1 MRDRNRDPCSLMK
14 TAQSFKGKCEDF
26 RKQRG
31 RPTRAFVPPIP
42 SGFEKCKAALTKFVE
57 LRLALALVW
66 ALALALA
73 WAWAW
78 AGALASMLVWVLASA
93 IVRKTLWY
101 RRSTARVHRAKKPVR
116 QVPASASFL
125 LYLFLNKKDR
135 QTIPGDLQ
143 EEFQTTI
150 LPQFG
155 PRRAKLWY
163 WSHTLTNIAYRNPII
178 KWALAGGGILKL
190 TDWLIRRISG

>member
-1 MRDRNRDPCSLMK
+1 MRDR
-14 TAQSFKGKCEDF
+14 
-26 RKQRG
+26 G
-31 RPTRAFVPPIP
+31 RN
-42 SGFEKCKAALTKFVE
+42 
-57 LRLALALVW
+57 LRQQ
-66 ALALALA
+66 
-73 WAWAW
+73 
-78 AGALASMLVWVLASA
+78 ASA
-93 IVRKTLWY
+93 KVTLAQCSRHFKMTAIVYENSNVIRFRTKTTIYGRVAPFISVLLSLPAMLLQALINFC
-101 RRSTARVHRAKKPVR
+101 RPHSNLETSTRSAQTPSVAH
-116 QVPASASFL
+116 FL